1 MQDQCQIVASR
12 GEARCQL
19 DAMLEQRLGVTV
31 AAQSAGDLRQHAQRG
46 DIAGCAPEV
55 CSQQRLSFRQAVCEQ
70 GRAGSQQGRIARR
83 TFQMMRIGEVGVL
96 PIAYFGVQ
104 DAELQPCRSEMR
116 IERDGAPQ
124 RRQSRL
130 ASAGTTQSHTKLE
143 VRGGG
148 LWRGAREPGRYWGWL

>member
-1 MQDQCQIVASR
+1 
-12 GEARCQL
+12 
-19 DAMLEQRLGVTV
+19 
-31 AAQSAGDLRQHAQRG
+31 
-46 DIAGCAPEV
+46 
-55 CSQQRLSFRQAVCEQ
+55 
-70 GRAGSQQGRIARR
+70 
-83 TFQMMRIGEVGVL
+83 MMRIGEVGVL

-143 VRGGG
+143 VRGGVLWLGRGQPGQYGERFVKGTQRSLRQRKQQECRRLARHHLEYLFG
-148 LWRGAREPGRYWGWL
+148 LFRSQTRFGGEQPAKVREGNF